1 MVTAVPS
8 TVRLRA
14 YQVGFGDCLLLTIT
28 YADPLPDGRTERHVL
43 VDFGTKSKA
52 AGGPSM
58 NKLAALISE
67 HCGGRLD
74 AVVVT
79 HRHADHVSG
88 FGGQQAAATLAPLQP
103 GLIIRPWPDGPAD
116 AEVDGQNLD
125 HASQGLLALLTEVGQ
140 HNATVVESF
149 GVDGHSTMG
158 RVGKL
163 ASFDVANQDALD
175 MLGSWAAPDPTV
187 WVRADQTLDTDDV
200 LPGVGI
206 RVLGPPTL
214 DDVPDLTRYA
224 SSSSDYWLQMTREGL
239 IAPVLTPAHAD
250 ELQESRETVAAPGGL
265 GSAAWLVDKLRR
277 AGTRQAMDI
286 VAGFDE
292 VLNNTSVILLVTVA
306 DRSLLLAGDAQ
317 VENWSWTLDR
327 ARGENGKAAVPEL
340 RQALADVDLY
350 KVGHHG
356 SRNASPRRLVALW
369 QQERGG
375 RELCSV
381 LSTKHGVFD
390 ETVEGTVPKQE
401 LVDALEAIG
410 PVRNTDELPAGVWWF
425 DVTTSA
431 QGAPTP
437 WEYAEGPSML
447 K

>member
-1 MVTAVPS
+1 
-8 TVRLRA
+8 VRLRA

-28 YADPLPDGRTERHVL
+28 YDGPLPDGRSERHML
-43 VDFGTKSKA
+43 VDFGTKSRA
-52 AGGPSM
+52 VGGPSM
-58 NKLAALISE
+58 PDLADLIAE

-88 FGGQQAAATLAPLQP
+88 FGGAEAAAKLAPLKP

-116 AEVDGQNLD
+116 AEVDGQPLD
-125 HASQGLLALLTEVGQ
+125 AHSQGFLAVLKDVGV
-140 HNATVVESF
+140 HNTAVVESF
-149 GVDGHSTMG
+149 SADGRTAEG
-158 RVGKL
+158 RVAEL
-163 ASFDVANQDALD
+163 ASFDVANEDALN
-175 MLGSWAAPDPTV
+175 MLGSWANPDPTV
-187 WVRADQTLDTDDV
+187 WVRADQTLETSD
-200 LPGVGI
+200 LMPGVGI

-214 DDVPDLTRYA
+214 ENVPDLTRYA
-224 SSSSDYWLQMTREGL
+224 SSSSDYWLQMTRDGL
-239 IAPVLTPAHAD
+239 IGPVLKPAEAD
-250 ELQESRETVAAPGGL
+250 EVHVARETVAAPGGL
-265 GSAAWLVDKLRR
+265 GSAAWLVDKMHR
-277 AGTRQAMDI
+277 ASNRQAMDI

-317 VENWSWTLDR
+317 VENWSWTLDN
-327 ARGENGKAAVPEL
+327 ALGENGKDAVPEL
-340 RQALADVDLY
+340 RRALADVDVY

-356 SRNASPRRLVALW
+356 SRNASPKRLVALW

-390 ETVEGTVPKQE
+390 QTVEGTVPKQD
-401 LVDALEAIG
+401 LIDALNG
-410 PVRNTDELPAGVWWF
+410 VGKVRSTDELPTGVWWF
-425 DVTTSA
+425 DVTSSA
-431 QGAPTP
+431 QGAPIP
-437 WEYAEGPSML
+437 WEFAPGPS